1 MSVGG
6 AMRPWGAV
14 LAAALLG
21 ACAMPDGGTGS
32 SQTAGDPARLALAP
46 LAAKPKLDPIL
57 RFEKDPRQLIGL
69 DGSQVSVL
77 LGRPTLKR
85 RDPPAEIWQYAG
97 RDCVLMLFLYD
108 QPKAGKTQVDHVE
121 LRPKSTEAR
130 AVDACFVGLLKA
142 NATTLGEG

>member
-1 MSVGG
+1 MSFGG
-6 AMRPWGAV
+6 TTRA
-14 LAAALLG
+14 LCAALAIASLG
-21 ACAMPDGGTGS
+21 ACAASDDGAAR
-32 SQTAGDPARLALAP
+32 SQVAGDRTRTALAP
-46 LAAKPKLDPIL
+46 LAAKPRLDPIL

-108 QPKAGKTQVDHVE
+108 QPKGGKTQVDHVE
-121 LRPKSTEAR
+121 LRPRSNEAR

-142 NATTLGEG
+142 NASTLGES